1 MQLNPRYGSD
11 PILTLDGDLS
21 LIAEATIRQNRR
33 LGAMLATL
41 TDEQWS
47 HPTRCSEWDVRD
59 VIVHLGMTNQFW
71 TMSVTAGLAG
81 EPTRFLANFDPVA
94 SPREMGA
101 DNADSPSTVLQNF
114 FDASD
119 VWCSLLADISAEGW
133 HQIGEAPPGHIA
145 IGAVVHHALW
155 DSWVHE
161 RDILLPLGEAP
172 TEEVDEVLMS
182 LRYSVALGSTL
193 AISQGTGRT
202 GSVTFDVE
210 QPDAVF
216 SLSVGEVAV
225 IETGAVDGAPVIAAD
240 AVSLLEGISRRAPM
254 PVTPSEDAAWVF
266 GGLKAAFDQ

>member
-11 PILTLDGDLS
+11 PILELDGDLS
-21 LIAEATIRQNRR
+21 LIAEATTRQNRR
-33 LGAMLATL
+33 LGAMLSTL
-41 TDEQWS
+41 TEEQWS

-59 VIVHLGMTNQFW
+59 VIVHLGITNQFW

-81 EPTRFLANFDPVA
+81 DPTRFLANFDPVA
-94 SPREMGA
+94 SPLEMGA
-101 DNADSPSTVLQNF
+101 NNVDSPSTVLAKF
-114 FDASD
+114 LEASD
-119 VWCSLLADISAEGW
+119 AWCALLADISPEGW
-133 HQIGEAPPGHIA
+133 HQTGEAPPGHIS

-172 TEEVDEVLMS
+172 TEDPDEVLMS
-182 LRYSVALGSTL
+182 LRYGVALGSTL
-193 AISQGTGRT
+193 AISQGTGQT
-202 GSVTFDVE
+202 GSVTFDVA

-225 IETGAVDGAPVIAAD
+225 VETGAVDGAPVIAAD
-240 AVSLLEGISRRAPM
+240 AVPLLEGISMRAPM
-254 PVTPSEDAAWVF
+254 PMTPSEDIAWVF